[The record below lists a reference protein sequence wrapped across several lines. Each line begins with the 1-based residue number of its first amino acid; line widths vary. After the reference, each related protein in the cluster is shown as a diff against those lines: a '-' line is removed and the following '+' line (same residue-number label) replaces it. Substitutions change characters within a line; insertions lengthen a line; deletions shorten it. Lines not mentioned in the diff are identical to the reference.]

1 MDYNLSIVIP
11 CKNEGNGLI
20 ETLMSIKDIEKYQ
33 IIIADCS
40 TDNTRELIKNYN
52 KSISVVDGGLPSV
65 GRNKGASLCSSEFLL
80 FIDADMDLSNLCLS
94 ELLLDFKNNNLN
106 LATCRITVSGFF
118 YKIPYFIFYLVQNII
133 SIKTPF
139 AVGGFML
146 FKKSEFDRLNGF
158 NEDDK
163 FAEDYHLSMKVDPK
177 KFKIYNKTI
186 LTSNRRL
193 KNKSIFYIIKVMT
206 RCWINRNNDD
216 FYKNDYDYWK

>member
-1 MDYNLSIVIP
+1 
-11 CKNEGNGLI
+11 
-20 ETLMSIKDIEKYQ
+20 
-33 IIIADCS
+33 
-40 TDNTRELIKNYN
+40 
-52 KSISVVDGGLPSV
+52 
-65 GRNKGASLCSSEFLL
+65 
-80 FIDADMDLSNLCLS
+80 
-94 ELLLDFKNNNLN
+94 
-106 LATCRITVSGFF
+106 
-118 YKIPYFIFYLVQNII
+118 
-133 SIKTPF
+133 
-139 AVGGFML
+139 ML

-193 KNKSIFYIIKVMT
+193 KNKSIFYMIKVMT